1 MDSAGTASSAMVLT
15 IVAVGAAAGVS
26 VRSDSEYVPPMRVV
40 HREPPGPA
48 QIELAESAR
57 ASVRAPAPA
66 PAPSEVA
73 LLGVDVASSTSD
85 PCGDRS
91 TSRTF
96 TPVNVVCESIRVRTT
111 SARWRLPAGTAPAL
125 IVGLDARCELS
136 PHNRTWLFPRT
147 VPKAAARLGTHT

>member
-15 IVAVGAAAGVS
+15 IVALGATAGVS

-57 ASVRAPAPA
+57 ASVRAPAPG

-91 TSRTF
+91 TSSAF
-96 TPVNVVCESIRVRTT
+96 TPVDVVCEFASRSIR
-111 SARWRLPAGTAPAL
+111 
-125 IVGLDARCELS
+125 
-136 PHNRTWLFPRT
+136 PRSEF
-147 VPKAAARLGTHT
+147 AQLLLGGDYQPVQPQP